1 MGADG
6 MQEDALARVGAN
18 LKEPLV
24 MKVTSILIDKD
35 WAVVE
40 MFANGAVAKDGWQF
54 DNNYCW
60 ICRFDK
66 VDIASMIVTAESC
79 A

>member
-1 MGADG
+1 

-40 MFANGAVAKDGWQF
+40 MFANGAVAKDGWKF

-66 VDIASMIVTAESC
+66 VSIVSLIVTAESC